1 VNKRTRGR
9 KWLSWAMGV
18 ALIIGIMLLGQWQ
31 SHREQAD
38 FDKYRIRKCF
48 QIRYCGNRI
57 GNKRTLTRPFATCR
71 KVRMHRD
78 LADAT

>member
-1 VNKRTRGR
+1 MNKRTRGR

-38 FDKYRIRKCF
+38 FDKALRNV
-48 QIRYCGNRI
+48 QEGENA
-57 GNKRTLTRPFATCR
+57 P
-71 KVRMHRD
+71 
-78 LADAT
+78 